1 MYSVVHNSAA
11 VRILVGWALCAVSF
25 RVAADENGRHANDQS
40 MKQFDQAVKPLLRK
54 YCFDCHGKD
63 EQESDLRID
72 ALDPDMV
79 MGQHGGKW
87 REVLDALNRGDMP
100 PDEADQPT
108 EQERE
113 VIIDWMAGALD
124 HAAKLRHSTGGHIVL
139 RRLTRREYDNTMRD
153 LLGVEMDFA
162 KDLPPDS
169 KGIDGY
175 RNNGQFLGMSELQ
188 LEEYYRA
195 AKRGLASAIV
205 RGEKPNPIV
214 HKVTECAKGVRFDSL
229 ALAPFNK
236 ELGGTIVGVSRPTPK
251 GKKKGAARRNVMVL
265 LVQDKLPTVGAFRV
279 KIRAATTGGDDS
291 MSPPLMRVAVGH
303 KTGVGIEP
311 QRQMGLVDVTAP
323 LDQPQ
328 VFEFTGRFEEYP
340 LHTGPTLKKFPGLRV
355 LITDENAR
363 VTSPASKRKEKS
375 EGESAEPQPEEE
387 RPQLVVLSV
396 EFESPIEPA
405 WPPTHHTQLL
415 PTRNADESDDGYLR
429 RTFRGFISRAYRR
442 PAEDSEVEWA
452 MRYYANTR
460 PSKASFEDAVTE
472 VFALVLVSPRF
483 LYLPE
488 TQAGKKNAPLTNHE
502 LAARLSYFL
511 WGTMP
516 DSELRQ
522 LADDGSLQ
530 NEAELRKQV
539 ERMLSDARA
548 WRFVENFAGQWLDLA
563 GVDAVAVNPEFY
575 PIFDNSLKEDM
586 KQESLHF
593 FAEILRQN
601 LSCLNFVDSDFVMV
615 NDRMAEFYGIDHPRS
630 GQFRRVQLPADSVRR
645 GGVLTQASFLLST
658 STGAESHPIYRARW
672 FLDRVMGDPPGEP
685 PADVPELDMEKEELK
700 GLSLKQQLELHRTKS
715 ACNRCHR
722 RLDPWGIP
730 FESFNG
736 IGQHIDS
743 LTSEPGR
750 RRKQPNSVVQDDT
763 TLPDGTNV
771 KGSQELIDYLMKARK
786 EQFGMA
792 FCRHLLTYALGRS
805 LEWTDQPLIDR
816 LSANFRAN
824 NYKMNRLISDI
835 VLSDAFRSK

>member
-1 MYSVVHNSAA
+1 MPSAVHNSAA
-11 VRILVGWALCAVSF
+11 IRVLLGLALCAPGLEL
-25 RVAADENGRHANDQS
+25 AADDDAGRAAERS
-40 MKQFDQAVKPLLRK
+40 VKQFDQSVKPLLKR
-54 YCFDCHGKD
+54 YCFDCHGPD
-63 EQESDLRID
+63 EQESNLRID
-72 ALDPDMV
+72 VLDPDMV
-79 MGQHGGKW
+79 KGQHGGKW

-100 PDEADQPT
+100 PDEAAQPS

-113 VIIDWMAGALD
+113 VIIDWMASALD
-124 HAAKLRHSTGGHIVL
+124 RAAKLRRSTGGHVVL
-139 RRLTRREYDNTMRD
+139 RRLTRREYNNTMRD

-175 RNNGQFLGMSELQ
+175 KNNGQFLGMSELQ
-188 LEEYYRA
+188 LQEYYKA

-205 RGEKPNPIV
+205 RGEQPKPIIQ
-214 HKVTECAKGVRFDSL
+214 KVTECAKGVRFDSL
-229 ALAPFNK
+229 ALAPFSK
-236 ELGGTIVGVSRPTPK
+236 ELGGTVVGFSKPNSK
-251 GKKKGAARRNVMVL
+251 GKKKGAARKNVMVL
-265 LVQDKLPTVGAFRV
+265 LVRDKLPTVGAFRV
-279 KIRAATTGGDDS
+279 KIRAAATGGDDS
-291 MSPPLMRVAVGH
+291 MSPPRMRVAVGH

-311 QRQMGLVDVTAP
+311 QRQMGLVDVTAQ

-363 VTSPASKRKEKS
+363 VTGPAPKRK
-375 EGESAEPQPEEE
+375 GEPAEQQPVEE

-396 EFESPIEPA
+396 EFESPIETA

-415 PTRNADESDDGYLR
+415 PTRNVDEGEDGYLR
-429 RTFRGFISRAYRR
+429 RTFRGFISRAFRR
-442 PAEDSEVEWA
+442 PAEDSDVEWA

-488 TQAGKKNAPLTNHE
+488 SQADTKNAPLTDHE
-502 LAARLSYFL
+502 LAARVSYFL

-530 NEAELRKQV
+530 NDAALQKQV
-539 ERMLSDARA
+539 KRMLSDARS
-548 WRFVENFAGQWLDLA
+548 WRFVENFAGQWLHLD
-563 GVDAVAVNPEFY
+563 GVDAVAVNPEFF
-575 PIFDNSLKEDM
+575 PKFDNSLKDDM

-593 FAEILRQN
+593 FAEVLRKD
-601 LSCLNFVDSDFVMV
+601 LSCLNFISSDFVMV
-615 NDRMAEFYGIDHPRS
+615 NDRLAEFYGINHPRS
-630 GQFRRVQLPADSVRR
+630 GHFRKVQLPVDSVRR

-685 PADVPELDMEKEELK
+685 PADVPELDMEKKELK

-736 IGQHIDS
+736 IGQHIGS
-743 LTSEPGR
+743 LTSEPGGR
-750 RRKQPNSVVQDDT
+750 GKRPKSVVQDDT
-763 TLPDGTNV
+763 ALPDGTNV
-771 KGSQELIDYLMKARK
+771 KGSQELIDYLMKARQ
-786 EQFGMA
+786 EQFGEA
-792 FCRHLLTYALGRS
+792 FCKHLLTYALGRS

-824 NYKMNRLISDI
+824 GYKMNRLISEI

>member
-1 MYSVVHNSAA
+1 MHSTVHNSGA
-11 VRILVGWALCAVSF
+11 VRVLLCLALCAVGLDL
-25 RVAADENGRHANDQS
+25 AADDDAGRAAERS
-40 MKQFDQAVKPLLRK
+40 VTQFDQSVKPLLMK
-54 YCFDCHGKD
+54 YCFDCHGPD

-72 ALDPDMV
+72 LLDPDMV
-79 MGQHGGKW
+79 KGQHGGKW

-100 PDEADQPT
+100 PDEAAQPS

-113 VIIDWMAGALD
+113 AIIDWMASALD
-124 HAAKLRHSTGGHIVL
+124 RAAKLRRSTGGHVVL
-139 RRLTRREYDNTMRD
+139 RRLTRREYNNTMRD

-175 RNNGQFLGMSELQ
+175 KNNGQFLGMSELQ
-188 LEEYYRA
+188 LQEYYKA

-205 RGEKPNPIV
+205 RGEQPKPIIQ
-214 HKVTECAKGVRFDSL
+214 KVTECAKGVRFDSL
-229 ALAPFNK
+229 ALAPFSE
-236 ELGGTIVGVSRPTPK
+236 ELGGTVVGYSKPNSK
-251 GKKKGAARRNVMVL
+251 GKKKGAARKNVMVL
-265 LVQDKLPTVGAFRV
+265 LVRDKLPTVGAFRV
-279 KIRAATTGGDDS
+279 KIRAAASGGDDS
-291 MSPPLMRVAVGH
+291 MSPPRMRVAVGH

-323 LDQPQ
+323 LDRPQ

-363 VTSPASKRKEKS
+363 TTRVTPKRK
-375 EGESAEPQPEEE
+375 GEPAEQQPKEE

-396 EFESPIEPA
+396 EFESPIETS

-415 PTRNADESDDGYLR
+415 PTRDADEDDDDVYLR
-429 RTFRGFISRAYRR
+429 RTFRGFISRAFRR
-442 PAEDSEVEWA
+442 PAEDSDVEWA

-488 TQAGKKNAPLTNHE
+488 SQADTKNAPLTDHE
-502 LAARLSYFL
+502 LATRVSYFL

-530 NEAELRKQV
+530 NDAALQKQV
-539 ERMLSDARA
+539 KRMLSDARS
-548 WRFVENFAGQWLDLA
+548 WRFVENFAGQWLDLD
-563 GVDAVAVNPEFY
+563 GVDAVAVNPEFF
-575 PIFDNSLKEDM
+575 PKFDNSLKDDM

-593 FAEILRQN
+593 FAEVLRKE
-601 LSCLNFVDSDFVMV
+601 LSCLNFISSDFVMV
-615 NDRMAEFYGIDHPRS
+615 NDRLAEFYGIDHPRS
-630 GQFRRVQLPADSVRR
+630 GHFRKVQLPADSVRR

-685 PADVPELDMEKEELK
+685 PADVPELDMEKKELK
-700 GLSLKQQLELHRTKS
+700 GLPLKQQLELHRTKS

-736 IGQHIDS
+736 IGQHIGS

-750 RRKQPNSVVQDDT
+750 RGKRPKSVVQDDT
-763 TLPDGTNV
+763 ALPDGTNV
-771 KGSQELIDYLMKARK
+771 KGSQELIDYLLKAKK
-786 EQFGMA
+786 EQFGEA
-792 FCRHLLTYALGRS
+792 FCKHLLTYALGRS

-824 NYKMNRLISDI
+824 GYKMNRLISEI